1 VIAQGSGVLCR
12 STLAS
17 MILRPT
23 GRNDLM
29 EKPSAA
35 VTMKPWPP
43 CWQKN
48 VPFSPRNAS
57 AKSGC

>member
-1 VIAQGSGVLCR
+1 MELNSRTSSEILVIAQGSGLAVM

-17 MILRPT
+17 TILRPT

-35 VTMKPWPP
+35 VTM
-43 CWQKN
+43 
-48 VPFSPRNAS
+48 
-57 AKSGC
+57 